1 MTAEERAELVADII
15 SAIHAATPPITED
28 ETRWVRQAIQLQCE
42 RAKFRK
48 AIIEKTLAG
57 LIWAALA
64 GLGYMFIDW
73 ATLHGLRKGP

>member
-1 MTAEERAELVADII
+1 MTPDERAELIADIV
-15 SAIHAATPPITED
+15 SAIHAATPPITEE

-57 LIWAALA
+57 
-64 GLGYMFIDW
+64 
-73 ATLHGLRKGP
+73 

>member
-1 MTAEERAELVADII
+1 MTPEQRAELVADIV
-15 SAIHAATPPITED
+15 SAIHAATPPITDE

-57 LIWAALA
+57 LIWAALV
-64 GLGYMFIDW
+64 GLGYIFVEW
-73 ATLHGLRKGP
+73 AALHGFKKGS

>member
-1 MTAEERAELVADII
+1 MTPDERSELIADIV
-15 SAIHAATPPITED
+15 SALHAATPLITDE

>member
-1 MTAEERAELVADII
+1 MTPEQRAELVADII
-15 SAIHAATPPITED
+15 SAIRVATPPITDE

-73 ATLHGLRKGP
+73 ATMHGLRKGP

>member
-1 MTAEERAELVADII
+1 MTPEQHAELVADIVA
-15 SAIHAATPPITED
+15 AIHAATPPITEE

-57 LIWAALA
+57 LIWAALV
-64 GLGYMFIDW
+64 GLGYMFVDW
-73 ATLHGLRKGP
+73 LALHGFKK